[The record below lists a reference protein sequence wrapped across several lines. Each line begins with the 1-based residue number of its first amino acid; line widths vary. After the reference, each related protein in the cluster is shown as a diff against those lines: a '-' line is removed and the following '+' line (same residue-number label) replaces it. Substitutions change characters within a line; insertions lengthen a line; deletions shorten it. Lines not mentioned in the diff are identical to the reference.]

1 MNESRAS
8 MYSLLTGLA
17 GGALAWAGAE
27 IILWKAASFPDIR
40 ALSLTLGAVAG
51 FLLGAVAPTAEGMRQ
66 GLPGKA
72 ISSSIIGALLGAVF
86 GSLGMALGQFILLM
100 AAEAAAI
107 GGAPLATRGAALARI
122 PGWIVLGTAVGAA
135 SGLRSMSPRRI
146 LSGAVGGFIGGAI
159 GGVAAELLTAVSARF
174 YGRAAGMV
182 LWGLAV
188 AFLADRMENRR
199 ARGRLTV
206 LTGPLK
212 GRSFPVNQRNMTVA
226 FSKRADVP
234 LGAGGVTQVGDG
246 EGAKVTLKGGT
257 VVLDPKDGATVAVN
271 GESAKATELRY
282 DDVVKVGGVT
292 LIYEAKR

>member
-8 MYSLLTGLA
+8 VYSLLTGLA
-17 GGALAWAGAE
+17 GGALAWTGVE
-27 IILWKAASFPDIR
+27 FILWNAARFADIR

-51 FLLGAVAPTAEGMRQ
+51 FLLGAVAPMAEGMRQ
-66 GLPGKA
+66 GLPGRA
-72 ISSSIIGALLGAVF
+72 VASAATGAVLGALFGA
-86 GSLGMALGQFILLM
+86 LGMALGQLLLSL
-100 AAEAAAI
+100 AAESAAI
-107 GGAPLATRGAALARI
+107 GGAPLAEWGAALARI

-135 SGLRSMSPRRI
+135 AGLRSLSLRRI
-146 LSGAVGGFIGGAI
+146 VAGAAGGFVGGMI
-159 GGVAAELLTAVSARF
+159 GGVAAEALTAATARF
-174 YGRAAGMV
+174 YGRAGGML

-226 FSKRADVP
+226 FGTS
-234 LGAGGVTQVGDG
+234 GATKPGSD
-246 EGAKVTLKGGT
+246 EGALVSLKKGT
-257 VVLDPKDGATVAVN
+257 VVIGPKKGATVAVN
-271 GESAKATELRY
+271 GESAERTELRY
-282 DDVVKVGGVT
+282 DDVIKVGGTT